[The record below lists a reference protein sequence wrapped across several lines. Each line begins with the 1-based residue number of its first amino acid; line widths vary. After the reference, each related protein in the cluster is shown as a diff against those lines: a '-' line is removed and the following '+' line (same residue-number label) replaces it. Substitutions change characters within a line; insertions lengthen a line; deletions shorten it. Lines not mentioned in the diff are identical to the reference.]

1 MKRGRENIGK
11 IIPGEHLSWI
21 THSSGAFSSLKYAK
35 AIRDL
40 IFWIIISE
48 QGEAFDIFFH
58 VFFLHTFIQKA
69 GEATGLINFCF
80 SRSQNNYLMMFTS
93 LF

>member
-11 IIPGEHLSWI
+11 IIPGEHLSCV
-21 THSSGAFSSLKYAK
+21 THSNGAFSSLKYAK

-40 IFWIIISE
+40 IFLIIISE

-58 VFFLHTFIQKA
+58 VFFPHFYTEGRRGHRL
-69 GEATGLINFCF
+69 N
-80 SRSQNNYLMMFTS
+80 
-93 LF
+93 